1 MEDKITYTFACLN
14 VEYEECEYISYP
26 IPADEQDPK
35 AYFEAMTGE
44 RVHTYWKARVR
55 NNEVV

>member
-1 MEDKITYTFACLN
+1 MEDKILYTFACLN

-26 IPADEQDPK
+26 IPADEKDPK

-44 RVHTYWKARVR
+44 RVHTYWKA
-55 NNEVV
+55 E